1 MTRRRRHLIADC
13 PVHVIHRGNNRQR
26 IFHCDADYLL
36 FTRCLLEG
44 SLLYRVDIHAYVLM
58 TNHVHLLMT
67 PQETG
72 AISSMI
78 QSVARRYVGYYNER
92 YTRTGTLWEGRFHSS
107 AVTTDR
113 YFLTCHRYIDMNPV
127 RACISRNPG
136 DYAWSS
142 HRHYAFGKADSML
155 TPHPVILGM
164 AEDPARRQ
172 EAYRALFE
180 EDFSENDLNQIRE
193 CAQRNAPIGEPKR
206 KGGRPRKTCL

>member
-13 PVHVIHRGNNRQR
+13 PVHVLHSFPTRRSSDL
-26 IFHCDADYLL
+26 CDADYLL

-92 YTRTGTLWEGRFHSS
+92 YTRSGTLWEGRFHSS

-113 YFLTCHRYIDMNPV
+113 YFVTCHRYIEMNPV
-127 RACISRNPG
+127 RARISKNPA

-142 HRHYAFGKADSML
+142 HRHYAFGETDSML
-155 TPHPVILGM
+155 TPHSVILGM
-164 AEDPARRQ
+164 AHDPAQRLA
-172 EAYRALFE
+172 AY
-180 EDFSENDLNQIRE
+180 
-193 CAQRNAPIGEPKR
+193 
-206 KGGRPRKTCL
+206 